1 LTEAGG
7 FEYDTTVQSLYDG
20 ESAGHELADPLHC
33 RLRYFGGTTNH
44 WQGWCAPLKESDFA
58 TRSWVPHS
66 GWPISKADLDPFY
79 EAAQPIFELGL
90 YRYEAGQLPGGVD
103 LPKFD
108 AETLRGRYWHY
119 SPPTRFGMR
128 YRETLANAD
137 NVEVVL
143 NANVVGIQ
151 TNATATEVEAL
162 QLRTLDGRVGSV
174 RARIFVL
181 ACGALEN
188 ARLLLQARDVEPNGL
203 GNRSGA
209 LGRFFMQH
217 PERLVGEVAT
227 NEPDVLLGAFDE
239 RETGGSRIRAHIT
252 TSVACEERFQLLN
265 AGFDVRAMTSY
276 GTGYTTLRSI
286 VHDVSAGKWPATLDA
301 KILSILTDMD
311 NLAGDVYRRV
321 RGQGAALGLIAH
333 SEQAPNPESR
343 VTLSDARDRFGIP
356 KLRVNWRLTAN
367 DKRSLR
373 ESTLRVGE
381 ELARLKLG
389 RIKLDPWILEDD
401 ASWPDPIWGGC
412 HHMGT
417 TRMSDEPSNGV
428 VDRDCR
434 VNGVGNLYVA
444 GSSVFPTGGYATPT
458 LTLVALALRLA
469 DHVRGGLGA

>member
-1 LTEAGG
+1 
-7 FEYDTTVQSLYDG
+7 
-20 ESAGHELADPLHC
+20 
-33 RLRYFGGTTNH
+33 
-44 WQGWCAPLKESDFA
+44 
-58 TRSWVPHS
+58 
-66 GWPISKADLDPFY
+66 
-79 EAAQPIFELGL
+79 
-90 YRYEAGQLPGGVD
+90 
-103 LPKFD
+103 
-108 AETLRGRYWHY
+108 
-119 SPPTRFGMR
+119 
-128 YRETLANAD
+128 
-137 NVEVVL
+137 
-143 NANVVGIQ
+143 
-151 TNATATEVEAL
+151 
-162 QLRTLDGRVGSV
+162 
-174 RARIFVL
+174 
-181 ACGALEN
+181 
-188 ARLLLQARDVEPNGL
+188 
-203 GNRSGA
+203 
-209 LGRFFMQH
+209 
-217 PERLVGEVAT
+217 
-227 NEPDVLLGAFDE
+227 
-239 RETGGSRIRAHIT
+239 
-252 TSVACEERFQLLN
+252 
-265 AGFDVRAMTSY
+265 
-276 GTGYTTLRSI
+276 
-286 VHDVSAGKWPATLDA
+286 
-301 KILSILTDMD
+301 MD